1 MLQDFII
8 QDGNGYELPYP
19 AERWEEGT
27 LIGNGSQGAV
37 IMGDA
42 REEEIIFSHER
53 LFAPVDVGT
62 QPIPMAGELPYIRRL
77 LSEGKYGDAT
87 RHILDMYRK
96 QEGRED
102 KIWTNPFIPAAALHI
117 ETSGCCACT
126 DYIRKLEFGTGEAHV
141 SFRNGKIQY
150 SRKAFYSRADGCMV
164 MMLEADSPACWRL
177 MFSQHPYRKDGRKVL
192 KPMFPQENGEYFLLP
207 GAGTEGEWAWYL
219 CSYNGRKSGY
229 AVVCHVCSADGK
241 IEADKEA
248 LNIREARSALLL
260 AKVIPIENMD
270 MAEQVLKKEAAAIL
284 SLTGREEDMGQI
296 PETGRKT
303 GAGDKKPEQVC
314 SHLYGELKKKHL
326 KIHGERFG
334 RLELKLANKH
344 LETILHAGRY
354 AILSSSGEMPPN
366 LQGVWTGT
374 YDGGWSSD
382 YTQNGN
388 LQTAILGL
396 LPSGDFES
404 MESYFKYQESLMED
418 YRKNSRILYGC
429 RGIHIPSR
437 TSDSGLDFHFDETWP
452 MVFWTAGA
460 AWCAHFYYDYWLY
473 TGDDKFFRER
483 ALPFMREAALFYE
496 DFLIEDETG
505 HWMFTPSYSPEN
517 TPLGSENAA
526 CINASMDIAAAKELF
541 MNLIVGCSTLGIN
554 SGEVEKWKEIIAKMP
569 PYKINSDGALKEWA
583 ADGLEDRYD
592 HRHSSHLYMLYY
604 DLPWYED
611 CKVLEACRRAYELK
625 MQYKKKEQGTM
636 AFGLVQA
643 GMAAAHLKDAGMV
656 ETMVRSMAENNY
668 YRTYASSHDYGPDIF
683 NTDISGGMPALMLES
698 IAQSSPVIGS
708 DMKIACYKISLLP
721 ALPESMKSGSV
732 KGMRLRGG
740 FTLDM
745 EWEDGKLGEYSLS
758 RGNQPAGGVEWKD
771 VIVQTPPI
779 QLA

>member
-1 MLQDFII
+1 MCIIERKKGAFEMLQDFMI
-8 QDGNGYELPYP
+8 QNGNGYELPYP

-42 REEEIIFSHER
+42 ENEEIIFSHER
-53 LFAPVDVGT
+53 LFAPVDIGL
-62 QPIPMAGELPYIRRL
+62 QPIPMAGELPYIRKL
-77 LSEGKYGDAT
+77 LSKGKYGDAV
-87 RHILDMYRK
+87 RHILDMYRQ

-102 KIWTNPFIPAAALHI
+102 KIWTNPFIPAAVLHI
-117 ETSGCCACT
+117 ETAGCCGYT
-126 DYIRKLEFGTGEAHV
+126 DYMRKLEFSTGEARV
-141 SFRNGKIQY
+141 NFRSGKTNY
-150 SRKAFYSRADGCMV
+150 GRNVFYSRADGCMA
-164 MMLEADSPACWRL
+164 MRLTADSPACWRIKL
-177 MFSQHPYRKDGRKVL
+177 SQRPYRKDGRKVL

-207 GAGTEGEWAWYL
+207 KAGVQDGWAWYL
-219 CSYNGRKSGY
+219 CAYRGRNSGY
-229 AVVCHVCSADGK
+229 AVLCHAFSEDGK
-241 IEADKEA
+241 IRAESEA
-248 LNIREARSALLL
+248 LCISSAKSALML
-260 AKVIPIENMD
+260 AKVIPIDDMD
-270 MAEQVLKKEAAAIL
+270 KAEQILEKEAASIQRL
-284 SLTGREEDMGQI
+284 LCRE
-296 PETGRKT
+296 
-303 GAGDKKPEQVC
+303 
-314 SHLYGELKKKHL
+314 YGELLESHL
-326 KIHGERFG
+326 EIHGERFG
-334 RLELKLANKH
+334 RLEVKLDNKH

-388 LQTAILGL
+388 LQTAVLGL
-396 LPSGDFES
+396 LPSGDFEG

-418 YRKNSRILYGC
+418 YRRNSRILYGC

-473 TGDDKFFRER
+473 TGDDRFFAER
-483 ALPFMREAALFYE
+483 ALPFMKEAALFYE
-496 DFLIEDETG
+496 DYLIEDETG
-505 HWMFTPSYSPEN
+505 HWVFSPSYSPEN

-554 SGEVEKWKEIIAKMP
+554 TGEIEKWKGIMAKMP
-569 PYKINSDGALKEWA
+569 PYRINSDGALKEWA

-611 CKVLEACRRAYELK
+611 QKVLDACRRAYELK
-625 MQYKKKEQGTM
+625 MEHKKKEQGTM

-643 GMAAAHLKDAGMV
+643 GMAAAHLGDASMV
-656 ETMVRSMAENNY
+656 DVMVKSMAENNY

-683 NTDISGGMPALMLES
+683 NTDISGGMPALMLEAA
-698 IAQSSPVIGS
+698 AQSSPVIDS
-708 DMKIACYKISLLP
+708 DMKISGYQIRLLP

-732 KGMRLRGG
+732 RGMRLRGG
-740 FTLDM
+740 FSLDM
-745 EWEDGKLGEYSLS
+745 EWKDGELGEYTLTCKARMPGKVQVWDAR
-758 RGNQPAGGVEWKD
+758 RGIKLPV
-771 VIVQTPPI
+771 T
-779 QLA
+779 LA